1 MSDQRPDEPLGGTA
15 GSEPLGGTAGSEPRP
30 SPWSAGAGAPP
41 AAPPAPAPAPGSPWW
56 ASNAPRD
63 PWRDPGS
70 SPAWI
75 APAPPP
81 AEPPPLPEDPSRPP
95 RRLGGLLSV
104 ALIAALLAGT
114 LGGALGFAAAA
125 RFTGSDVVNLGEGGT
140 QGTPALAN
148 RAPNS
153 VAGIA
158 RRVQPS
164 VVSIEISAAGKRGN
178 GSGFVVSANGYIVT
192 NNHVAAPAA
201 NGGMLRVVFQDGT
214 ASAAKIVG
222 RDPNSDIAVLKIERT
237 KLPAV
242 QFGDSDAA
250 VVGDPVVAFGSPL
263 GLQGTVTSGIISA
276 VDRPVV
282 TGGQDGDE
290 AYMAA
295 LQTDA
300 AINPGNSGGPLVDGA
315 GRVIGVNSAIA
326 TLAGAT
332 SEGGSIGLGFSIPIN
347 QARRI
352 AEQIIAT
359 GRAKRTIIGA
369 TLDRSY
375 LTSTGGVRLEDV
387 PAGPAKDAGLRAG
400 DIITS
405 FDGRRV
411 NDPTDLIAFIRKFPA
426 GAKVP
431 VSYTRDGTASTVTVT
446 LTESN

>member
-1 MSDQRPDEPLGGTA
+1 MSDQRPDEPLGG
-15 GSEPLGGTAGSEPRP
+15 GPRP
-30 SPWSAGAGAPP
+30 EPGTSPWSADVAGNGGSSPVP
-41 AAPPAPAPAPGSPWW
+41 AAPPVAPPPAQGSPWW
-56 ASNAPRD
+56 ATDAPRD

-70 SPAWI
+70 APAWI

-81 AEPPPLPEDPSRPP
+81 APPPPLPTDTAGPP
-95 RRLGGLLSV
+95 RRVGGLLSV

-125 RFTGSDVVNLGEGGT
+125 RFTGSDVVDLGGRGT
-140 QGTPALAN
+140 TGSPALAN
-148 RAPNS
+148 RAPAS

-178 GSGFVVSANGYIVT
+178 GSGFVVSPNGYIIT

-201 NGGMLRVVFQDGT
+201 NGGALRVVFQDGT
-214 ASAAKIVG
+214 SSPGKIVG

-242 QFGDSDAA
+242 RFGDSDQA

-282 TGGQDGDE
+282 TGGENGDME

-300 AINPGNSGGPLVDGA
+300 AINPGNSGGPLVDGS
-315 GRVIGVNSAIA
+315 GRVVGVNSAIA
-326 TLAGAT
+326 TLAGAAR
-332 SEGGSIGLGFSIPIN
+332 EGGSIGLGFSIPIN
-347 QARRI
+347 QAKRI
-352 AEQIIAT
+352 AEQLIAT

-369 TLDRSY
+369 TLDQSY
-375 LTSTGGVRLEDV
+375 VSSTGGVRLEEV
-387 PAGPAKDAGLRAG
+387 PAGPARTAGLRAG
-400 DIITS
+400 DVITA
-405 FDGRRV
+405 FNGRRV
-411 NDPTDLIAFIRKFPA
+411 SDPTDLIAFIRKFPA
-426 GAKVP
+426 GAQIP
-431 VSYTRDGTASTVTVT
+431 VAYNRGGTSSTVTVT
-446 LTESN
+446 LTETN

>member
-1 MSDQRPDEPLGGTA
+1 MSDQRPDEPLGG
-15 GSEPLGGTAGSEPRP
+15 GPRP
-30 SPWSAGAGAPP
+30 QPGTSPWSADVAGNGGSSPVP
-41 AAPPAPAPAPGSPWW
+41 AAPPVAPPPAQGSPWW
-56 ASNAPRD
+56 ATDAPRD

-70 SPAWI
+70 APAWI

-81 AEPPPLPEDPSRPP
+81 APPPPLPPDTAGPP
-95 RRLGGLLSV
+95 RRVGGLLSV

-125 RFTGSDVVNLGEGGT
+125 RFTGSDVVDLGGRGT
-140 QGTPALAN
+140 TGSPALAN
-148 RAPNS
+148 RAPAS

-178 GSGFVVSANGYIVT
+178 GSGFVVSPNGYIIT

-201 NGGMLRVVFQDGT
+201 NGGALRVVFQDGT
-214 ASAAKIVG
+214 SSPGKIVG

-242 QFGDSDAA
+242 RFGDSDQA

-282 TGGQDGDE
+282 TGGENGDME

-300 AINPGNSGGPLVDGA
+300 AINPGNSGGPLVDGS
-315 GRVIGVNSAIA
+315 GRVVGVNSAIA
-326 TLAGAT
+326 TLAGAAR
-332 SEGGSIGLGFSIPIN
+332 EGGSIGLGFSIPIN
-347 QARRI
+347 QAKRI
-352 AEQIIAT
+352 AEQLIAT

-369 TLDRSY
+369 TLDQSY
-375 LTSTGGVRLEDV
+375 VSATGGVRLEEV
-387 PAGPAKDAGLRAG
+387 PAGPARTAGLRAG
-400 DIITS
+400 DVITA
-405 FDGRRV
+405 FNGRRV
-411 NDPTDLIAFIRKFPA
+411 SDPTDLIAFIRKFPA
-426 GAKVP
+426 GAQIP
-431 VSYTRDGTASTVTVT
+431 VAYNRGGTSSTVTVT
-446 LTESN
+446 LTETN